1 MNFNLQAPDLPYDF
15 RPSSFPMK
23 SIISLVI
30 GLLVSGAAFAQ
41 HRCVENGKTILTDR
55 PCASQ
60 PIPAA
65 SGGANAVNHVGDAAY
80 ATTHGAW
87 RGQVQFMAKSGTT
100 VINEAHAVVPFVI
113 ELDPQGRVTGTGNN
127 CSIKGIAAPSV
138 ADTIT
143 SLDITLTGCAYA
155 GFNRQMSG
163 RLALYTAK
171 KYVDFS
177 VQSYDMQRRPTGY
190 YEIKGTLRR

>member
-1 MNFNLQAPDLPYDF
+1 
-15 RPSSFPMK
+15 MK
-23 SIISLVI
+23 LFLYLVT

-55 PCASQ
+55 PCAGESM
-60 PIPAA
+60 PAA
-65 SGGANAVNHVGDAAY
+65 PGGANSIGSVGSAGY
-80 ATTHGAW
+80 ATTNGAW
-87 RGQVQFMAKSGTT
+87 RGQVQFMAKAAGA

-113 ELDPQGRVTGTGNN
+113 ELDPQGGVTGTGNN
-127 CSIKGIAAPSV
+127 CSIKGIAAPSPT
-138 ADTIT
+138 DTIT
-143 SLDITLTGCAYA
+143 TLDITLSGCAYA
-155 GFNRQMSG
+155 GFNRQMTG
-163 RLALYTAK
+163 RLTLYKAQ

>member
-1 MNFNLQAPDLPYDF
+1 
-15 RPSSFPMK
+15 MK
-23 SIISLVI
+23 SIALLTISLL
-30 GLLVSGAAFAQ
+30 GSGSVFAQ

-60 PIPAA
+60 TMPVV
-65 SGGANAVNHVGDAAY
+65 SGDVNGDNNAGISAY
-80 ATTHGAW
+80 ATSNGAW

-113 ELDPQGRVTGTGNN
+113 ELDPQGRVTGSGNN
-127 CSIKGIAAPSV
+127 CSIKGIAAPSPM
-138 ADTIT
+138 DTIT
-143 SLDITLTGCAYA
+143 MLDITLTGCAYA

-163 RLALYTAK
+163 RIALYKAQ

-177 VQSYDMQRRPTGY
+177 VQSYDMQRRPSGY
-190 YEIKGTLRR
+190 FEIKGTLRR

>member
-1 MNFNLQAPDLPYDF
+1 
-15 RPSSFPMK
+15 MK
-23 SIISLVI
+23 SIISLAI
-30 GLLVSGAAFAQ
+30 GLLVSGSACAQ
-41 HRCVENGKTILTDR
+41 YRCVENGKTILTDR

-60 PIPAA
+60 SMPVV
-65 SGGANAVNHVGDAAY
+65 SGGANEVNNAGNAAY
-80 ATTHGAW
+80 STTNGAW

-127 CSIKGIAAPSV
+127 CSIKGIAAPSP

-143 SLDITLTGCAYA
+143 TLDITLTGCAYS
-155 GFNRQMSG
+155 GFNRQMTG
-163 RLALYTAK
+163 RLALYKAQ

-177 VQSYDMQRRPTGY
+177 MHSYDMQRRPTGY